1 MPNIKWEGL
10 REAIW
15 GLVMTISWLN
25 NDIFLLPDLVFS
37 LTNADTLSIIGNERI
52 IILWRGDNTLF
63 LNDYRSMRIKNTE
76 RRMEKQRQALLQPQP
91 DMLMHKHSRGEQDN
105 EWKRRRALTSID
117 ISISGTQHY
126 QSIWLNFSPSPPLIL
141 CVRQPKQL
149 LR

>member
-37 LTNADTLSIIGNERI
+37 LTKADTLSIIGNERI

-76 RRMEKQRQALLQPQP
+76 RRMEKQRDRPCY
-91 DMLMHKHSRGEQDN
+91 SRSQ
-105 EWKRRRALTSID
+105 I
-117 ISISGTQHY
+117 
-126 QSIWLNFSPSPPLIL
+126 
-141 CVRQPKQL
+141 C
-149 LR
+149 